1 MWYVG
6 RTVNYLQAST
16 LLMVEILCPHCE
28 GEIELDD
35 DASGE
40 FECPL
45 CDGEFEWNIT
55 VENTETMTKTPN
67 NPVVL
72 TSNILHGL
80 GALLLIIGLFS
91 NWVVLITDSSYIGPF
106 GIEVKFF
113 DLNMSLSWF
122 SMFGDDFGD
131 PILAICGILFMLM
144 VLLAVVMQIIH
155 VALRIV
161 YYLANSDKIVISDQS
176 LERITKLRWPT
187 SLGALVFS
195 ALGLLLVEL
204 GAIIFLAGEID
215 SFPRPSVFA
224 IFLIIVLV
232 IQVVFMNQERIK
244 Q

>member
-1 MWYVG
+1 MS
-6 RTVNYLQAST
+6 Q
-16 LLMVEILCPHCE
+16 LMVEILCPHCE

-45 CDGEFEWNIT
+45 CNGEFEWNIPE
-55 VENTETMTKTPN
+55 ENTEIMTTTSN

-72 TSNILHGL
+72 TSNIVHGL

-106 GIEVKFF
+106 GIELKFF

-122 SMFGDDFGD
+122 GMFGEDFGD

-144 VLLAVVMQIIH
+144 VLLAVLMQIIH

-161 YYLANSDKIVISDQS
+161 YYLVNTDRMLVSDGS
-176 LERITKLRWPT
+176 LATITKLRWPT

-195 ALGLLLVEL
+195 ASGLLLV
-204 GAIIFLAGEID
+204 
-215 SFPRPSVFA
+215 
-224 IFLIIVLV
+224 
-232 IQVVFMNQERIK
+232 
-244 Q
+244 

>member
-1 MWYVG
+1 MS
-6 RTVNYLQAST
+6 Q
-16 LLMVEILCPHCE
+16 LMVEILCPHCE

-45 CDGEFEWNIT
+45 CNGEFEWNIPE
-55 VENTETMTKTPN
+55 ENTEIMTTTSN

-72 TSNILHGL
+72 TSNIVHGL
-80 GALLLIIGLFS
+80 GALLVIIGLFS

-106 GIEVKFF
+106 GIELKFF
-113 DLNMSLSWF
+113 GRNMSLSWF
-122 SMFGDDFGD
+122 GMFGEDFGD

-144 VLLAVVMQIIH
+144 VLLAVLMQIIH

-161 YYLANSDKIVISDQS
+161 YYLVNTDRMLVSDGS
-176 LERITKLRWPT
+176 LATITKLRWPT

-195 ALGLLLVEL
+195 ASGLLLVEV
-204 GAIIFLAGEID
+204 GSIIFLAGEID
-215 SFPRPSVFA
+215 SIPRPSIFA

-232 IQVVFMNQERIK
+232 VQVVLMNQERIK

>member
-1 MWYVG
+1 
-6 RTVNYLQAST
+6 
-16 LLMVEILCPHCE
+16 MVEILCPHCE

-40 FECPL
+40 FACPL
-45 CDGEFEWNIT
+45 CDGEFEWNIPE
-55 VENTETMTKTPN
+55 ENTEIMTDTSN

-72 TSNILHGL
+72 TSNIIHGL

-91 NWVVLITDSSYIGPF
+91 NWVVLITDTSYIGPF

-122 SMFGDDFGD
+122 GMFSEDFGD

-144 VLLAVVMQIIH
+144 VLLAVLMQIIH

-161 YYLANSDKIVISDQS
+161 YFLVNTDRMFIGDESLAT
-176 LERITKLRWPT
+176 ITKLRWPT

-195 ALGLLLVEL
+195 ASGLLLVEVSS
-204 GAIIFLAGEID
+204 IIFLAGEID
-215 SFPRPSVFA
+215 SFPRPSIFA
-224 IFLIIVLV
+224 IFLIIVLAV
-232 IQVVFMNQERIK
+232 QVVFMNQERVK

>member
-1 MWYVG
+1 
-6 RTVNYLQAST
+6 
-16 LLMVEILCPHCE
+16 MVEILCPHCE

-45 CDGEFEWNIT
+45 CNGEFEWNIPE
-55 VENTETMTKTPN
+55 ENTEIMTTTSN

-72 TSNILHGL
+72 TSNIVHGL

-106 GIEVKFF
+106 GIELKFF

-122 SMFGDDFGD
+122 GMFGEDFGD

-144 VLLAVVMQIIH
+144 VLLAVLMQIIH

-161 YYLANSDKIVISDQS
+161 DYLVNTDRMLVSDGS
-176 LERITKLRWPT
+176 LATITKLRWPT

-195 ALGLLLVEL
+195 ASGLLLVEV
-204 GAIIFLAGEID
+204 GSIIFLAGEID
-215 SFPRPSVFA
+215 SIPRPSIFA

>member
-1 MWYVG
+1 
-6 RTVNYLQAST
+6 
-16 LLMVEILCPHCE
+16 MVEILCPHCE

-45 CDGEFEWNIT
+45 CDGEFEWNIPE
-55 VENTETMTKTPN
+55 ENTETMTNTSN

-72 TSNILHGL
+72 TSNIIHGL

-106 GIEVKFF
+106 GIEITFF

-122 SMFGDDFGD
+122 GMFGEDFGD

-144 VLLAVVMQIIH
+144 VLLAVLSQIIH
-155 VALRIV
+155 IALRIV
-161 YYLANSDKIVISDQS
+161 YYLVNTDRMFISDE
-176 LERITKLRWPT
+176 LLATIAKLRWPT

-204 GAIIFLAGEID
+204 SSIIFLAGEID
-215 SFPRPSVFA
+215 SFPRPSIFA
-224 IFLIIVLV
+224 IFLIIVLAV
-232 IQVVFMNQERIK
+232 QVVFMNQERVK

>member
-1 MWYVG
+1 
-6 RTVNYLQAST
+6 
-16 LLMVEILCPHCE
+16 MVEILCPHCE

-40 FECPL
+40 FACPL
-45 CDGEFEWNIT
+45 CDGEFEWNIPE
-55 VENTETMTKTPN
+55 ENTEIMINTSN

-72 TSNILHGL
+72 TSNIIHGL

-91 NWVVLITDSSYIGPF
+91 NWVVLITDTSYIGPF

-122 SMFGDDFGD
+122 GMFSEDFGD

-144 VLLAVVMQIIH
+144 VLLAVLMQIIH

-161 YYLANSDKIVISDQS
+161 YFLVNTDRMFIGDESLAT
-176 LERITKLRWPT
+176 ITKLRWPT

-195 ALGLLLVEL
+195 ASGLLLVEVSS
-204 GAIIFLAGEID
+204 IIFLAGEID
-215 SFPRPSVFA
+215 SFPRPSIFA
-224 IFLIIVLV
+224 IFLIIVLAV
-232 IQVVFMNQERIK
+232 QVVFMNQERVK

>member
-1 MWYVG
+1 
-6 RTVNYLQAST
+6 
-16 LLMVEILCPHCE
+16 MVEILCPHCE

-40 FECPL
+40 FACPL

-55 VENTETMTKTPN
+55 EENTEIMTNTSN

-72 TSNILHGL
+72 TSNIIHGL

-91 NWVVLITDSSYIGPF
+91 NWVVLITDTSYIGPF

-122 SMFGDDFGD
+122 GMFSEDFGD

-144 VLLAVVMQIIH
+144 VLLAVLMQIIH
-155 VALRIV
+155 VGLRIV
-161 YYLANSDKIVISDQS
+161 YYLVNTDRMFIGDESLATIS
-176 LERITKLRWPT
+176 KLRWPT

-195 ALGLLLVEL
+195 ALGLLLVEVSS
-204 GAIIFLAGEID
+204 IIFLAGEID
-215 SFPRPSVFA
+215 SFPRPSIFA
-224 IFLIIVLV
+224 IFLIIVLAV
-232 IQVVFMNQERIK
+232 QVVFMNQERVK

>member
-1 MWYVG
+1 MS
-6 RTVNYLQAST
+6 Q
-16 LLMVEILCPHCE
+16 LMVEILCPHCE

-45 CDGEFEWNIT
+45 CNGEFEWNIPE
-55 VENTETMTKTPN
+55 ENTEIMTTTSN

-72 TSNILHGL
+72 TSNIVHGL

-106 GIEVKFF
+106 GIELKFF

-122 SMFGDDFGD
+122 GMFGEDFGD

-144 VLLAVVMQIIH
+144 VLLAVLMQIIH

-161 YYLANSDKIVISDQS
+161 YYLVNTDRMLVSDGS
-176 LERITKLRWPT
+176 LATITKLRWPT
-187 SLGALVFS
+187 SLGELVFS
-195 ALGLLLVEL
+195 ASGLLLVEV
-204 GAIIFLAGEID
+204 GSIIFLAGEID
-215 SFPRPSVFA
+215 SIPRPSIFA
-224 IFLIIVLV
+224 ILLIIVLV

>member
-1 MWYVG
+1 
-6 RTVNYLQAST
+6 
-16 LLMVEILCPHCE
+16 MVEILCPHCE

-40 FECPL
+40 FACPL
-45 CDGEFEWNIT
+45 CDGEFEWNIPE
-55 VENTETMTKTPN
+55 ENTEIMTTTSN

-72 TSNILHGL
+72 TSNIIHGL

-106 GIEVKFF
+106 GIELKFF

-122 SMFGDDFGD
+122 GMFSEDFGD

-144 VLLAVVMQIIH
+144 VLLAVLMQIIH
-155 VALRIV
+155 VGLRIV
-161 YYLANSDKIVISDQS
+161 YYLVNTDRMFIGDESLATIS
-176 LERITKLRWPT
+176 KLRWPT

-195 ALGLLLVEL
+195 ASGLLLVEV
-204 GAIIFLAGEID
+204 GSIIFLAGEID
-215 SFPRPSVFA
+215 SIPRPSIFA
-224 IFLIIVLV
+224 ILLIIVLV